1 MYVNYETALCT
12 YMGVHKFGDT
22 NKVVSKYIHLFGVS
36 FDPTESEEGELSF
49 RKNERRQLSFWTRR
63 MVVNKP

>member
-1 MYVNYETALCT
+1 
-12 YMGVHKFGDT
+12 MGVHKFGDT

-36 FDPTESEEGELSF
+36 FDLTESEGELSF